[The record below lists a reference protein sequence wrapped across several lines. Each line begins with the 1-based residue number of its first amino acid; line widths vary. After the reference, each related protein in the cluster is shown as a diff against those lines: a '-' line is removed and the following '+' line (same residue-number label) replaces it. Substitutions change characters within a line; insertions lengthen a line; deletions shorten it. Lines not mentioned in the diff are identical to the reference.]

1 LRPAPPTHR
10 RQLSTKDE
18 GQLSLPFLVE
28 AEISAATATVDH
40 AGIAE
45 GEYDV
50 RSSTQHSTRASCLP
64 PVHATRKARASD
76 PKPTQKT
83 AKRNLS
89 VDGDISPNAKLL
101 VSRREAAVIVSLS
114 LRSIDGLLASKQLP
128 FRKIGTRTLIP
139 LAALQKFA
147 RADHP
152 ERIAS

>member
-1 LRPAPPTHR
+1 LRPAPPDHHR
-10 RQLSTKDE
+10 RLSTKDG

-28 AEISAATATVDH
+28 AEISAAMVRVDH
-40 AGIAE
+40 TDIAE
-45 GEYDV
+45 GEYSV
-50 RSSTQHSTRASCLP
+50 RSNARRSTRTTSPPPVRSTQKAST
-64 PVHATRKARASD
+64 SD
-76 PKPTQKT
+76 RKPTQKT
-83 AKRNLS
+83 TKRNPS
-89 VDGDISPNAKLL
+89 VDADISPNAKLL

-114 LRSIDGLLASKQLP
+114 LRSIDALLASKQLP